1 MNNIDLIEEGI
12 ANKSLYTEALYKRP
26 ESLSKYLPYDEY
38 IKDHGIYLLKNG
50 QLGAIFKAELIEHE
64 PMVSSKIVDMVKGL
78 KSWFSLPSNYTLQV
92 LFDQSHISNLDKRWN
107 ELSDS
112 YNGHEVSEKLFL
124 EKLSDL
130 KKRKPFERSLYISIK
145 KNDVKKSYNPLNFFM
160 KGEALLF
167 DETKSFIKEM
177 REFNSELKDFM
188 ANSKIELERLKGK
201 DLVKFLRKEF
211 NPKTFYK
218 RDFAPFNTE
227 YSISNQVMFSSLNL
241 NFDSIKREGVKSR
254 VISLKMAPNYA
265 YPGGMAN
272 FLKLDFA
279 YKISICFS
287 FPEKDK
293 VKRFYDIKEF
303 LLDKASSASG
313 KRQLSEIREAQ
324 DKLAHEDRVIYMTF
338 NLIIDGETDEELEEK
353 ERKIANIF
361 NNDLECEVITETD
374 IGLGLYLNSLPLNYS
389 PETDISAARFVR
401 ILRSDAIKFLPIFD
415 SFNGLRNPLQIYESR
430 EKSLVPFNL
439 LENETAN
446 HTVVIADSG
455 SGKSAFIIDCV
466 QAMKRLNPEPLIFAI
481 EKKASHKIIGKYFD
495 ADMTIF
501 EPNADIPFSPFRGIY
516 DEAKISFL
524 VQLLKRG
531 IKLTSPSFNLESEH
545 TSAITKALKL
555 AYRNAKSHHGLKFE
569 NDELVVSK
577 ECGDVEITIDGFIAE
592 LSGLTSLAEFEKLE
606 SQIEEVLNK
615 LRPFYGDGQYAKYF
629 RTSSNIRSQRDTRY
643 FIYDLDA
650 LDSDPILQELMT
662 MSVIEEIRQ
671 VIKLPE
677 NKGRGGFVII
687 EELGMLGRTND
698 AASSFIIDAAETFRK
713 LGVFLIGLTPR
724 PQNYFEIDAGK
735 AMWQVAD
742 NYVFLKMNSDNV
754 EYLKEKSS
762 LLDEANSEI
771 IKSLQTIKDQ
781 YAEVFYMNKNKTS
794 QGAFRYFQ
802 TKYDKWLSPTNLSD
816 MKKVDDAF
824 SKFKDDKWKALDYLA
839 ENDNV

>member
-1 MNNIDLIEEGI
+1 MLKVDFIEEGMTSK
-12 ANKSLYTEALYKRP
+12 NLFSDALFKRP

-50 QLGAIFKAELIEHE
+50 QLGAIFKATLIEHE
-64 PMVSSKIVDMVKGL
+64 PLVSYKIVEIVKGL
-78 KSWFSLPSNYTLQV
+78 KSWFNLPSNYTLQV
-92 LFDQSHISNLDKRWN
+92 LFDQAHISKLDKRWN
-107 ELSDS
+107 DFEGTYS
-112 YNGHEVSEKLFL
+112 GHDVSKKLFSEKINN
-124 EKLSDL
+124 L
-130 KKRKPFERSLYISIK
+130 KDRSPFERSLYISIK
-145 KNDVKKSYNPLNFFM
+145 KNSVKNSYNPLHFFSR
-160 KGEALLF
+160 GEKLLL
-167 DETKSFIKEM
+167 DETKNFIKEM
-177 REFNSELKDFM
+177 REFNNELKDFSS
-188 ANSKIELERLKGK
+188 NSKVNLSRLEGQE
-201 DLVKFLRKEF
+201 LVKFLRKEF

-218 RDFAPFNTE
+218 REFAPFNPNH
-227 YSISNQVMFSSLNL
+227 SLSDQVIFSSLNL
-241 NFDSIKREGVKSR
+241 GFDSIEREGMKSR
-254 VISLKMAPNYA
+254 VISLKMAPNFA
-265 YPGGMAN
+265 FPGGMAN
-272 FLKLDFA
+272 FLKLNFSF
-279 YKISICFS
+279 KISICFS

-293 VKRFYDIKEF
+293 IKRFYDVKEF
-303 LLDKASSASG
+303 LLDKTTSASG
-313 KRQLSEIREAQ
+313 KRQLTEIRASQE
-324 DKLAHEDRVIYMTF
+324 KLAHEDRVLYMTF
-338 NLIIDGETDEELEEK
+338 NIIVDGKNKDELDEK

-361 NNDLECEVITETD
+361 NNELECEVITETD
-374 IGLGLYLNSLPLNYS
+374 IGLGLYLNSLPLNYT
-389 PETDISAARFVR
+389 PETDISAARFIR

-415 SFNGLRNPLQIYESR
+415 SFIGLKNPLQVYESR
-430 EKSLVPFNL
+430 ERNLAPFNL

-466 QAMKRLNPEPLIFAI
+466 QAMKRLDPEPLIFAI
-481 EKKASHKIIGKYFD
+481 EKKASHKVIGKYFD

-501 EPNADIPFSPFRGIY
+501 EPNAEIPFSPFRGIY

-531 IKLTSPSFNLESEH
+531 IKLTSPSFDMESEH

-555 AYRNAKSHHGLKFE
+555 AYRNAKNHHGLKFE
-569 NDELVVSK
+569 NGDLVTSK
-577 ECGDVEITIDGFIAE
+577 ESGDVEVTIDGFIAE
-592 LSGLTSLAEFEKLE
+592 LSGLTSLPEFEKLE
-606 SQIEEVLNK
+606 TQIEEVLNK

-629 RTSSNIRSQRDTRY
+629 RTSANKRSHRDTRY

-662 MSVIEEIRQ
+662 MAVIEEIRQ

-687 EELGMLGRTND
+687 EELGMLGRTNE

-742 NYVFLKMNSDNV
+742 NYIFLKMNSDNV

-762 LLDEANSEI
+762 LLDETNSEI

-794 QGAFRYFQ
+794 QGALRYFQ
-802 TKYDKWLSPTNLSD
+802 TKFDKWLSPTNLSD
-816 MKKVDDAF
+816 MEKVDDAF
-824 SKFKDDKWKALDYLA
+824 SKFDGNKWKALDYLV
-839 ENDNV
+839 ENDNA